1 MSAAPAGFGVDVGV
15 LDLEPPPLNA
25 FVIINFRAS
34 DEVRVSTVDH
44 HRQAV
49 NLLDDVAR
57 ARVLLKAHRVP
68 VASAA
73 RTPTRLV
80 NVYPQVGVLGLLVLQ
95 DLGESLPRDGRY
107 ADQRHQFLH
116 TDINISSS
124 YLCIASFWRLWPLHS
139 PRLTE

>member
-49 NLLDDVAR
+49 NLLYDVAR
-57 ARVLLKAHRVP
+57 ASVLLKAHRVP

-80 NVYPQVGVLGLLVLQ
+80 NLYPQPGVPCLLFLQ
-95 DLGESLPRDGRY
+95 DLAASLPLPSRVP
-107 ADQRHQFLH
+107 A
-116 TDINISSS
+116 
-124 YLCIASFWRLWPLHS
+124 
-139 PRLTE
+139 